1 MSLITL
7 AGAKTYLRVDSGMDD
22 DLIESLL
29 SSAEKITADVARMNA
44 TEWNAVCSEESV
56 TMRGKDLDIS
66 ETAQLKSLLSSAVLY
81 SVGYLYEHREQA
93 DHHDL
98 MMTLR
103 NLLSSVREGVF

>member
-7 AGAKTYLRVDSGMDD
+7 AVAKTYLRVDSGMDD

-56 TMRGKDLDIS
+56 TMRGKNLDIS

-81 SVGYLYEHREQA
+81 SLGYLYEHREQA